1 MKNRDKQ
8 RPAIQILV
16 QELIDIKDIK
26 ALQMLKK
33 DLTRDLSKEF
43 LHYQDLEAC
52 DMIDEFLDEMNLNN
66 TLNEIG
72 KEF

>member
-1 MKNRDKQ
+1 MKNHEKQ
-8 RPAIQILV
+8 KPAIQILV
-16 QELIDIKDIK
+16 QELIDIRDIK

-43 LHYQDLEAC
+43 LNYQDREAC
-52 DMIDEFLDEMNLNN
+52 DIIDEFLDEMNLNN